1 MPLSFTI
8 VPKNYLDAVE
18 SKVCLIS
25 SEDIIASI
33 QITNKNS
40 QIERAANSSQVETQQ
55 FVIVGI
61 KKTRQ
66 QRMSRAI
73 DDLTKL

>member
-40 QIERAANSSQVETQQ
+40 QIERAEPQQ
-55 FVIVGI
+55 FIIIGI